1 MDDENMPRAST
12 RSRIP
17 QAGLREMNSATT
29 NARSGMSGILPPG
42 TIANKAVSRTVQSAL
57 SKTVDARPTNIAI

>member
-1 MDDENMPRAST
+1 METQPRAST

-17 QAGLREMNSATT
+17 QVGLREMNPATT

-42 TIANKAVSRTVQSAL
+42 TIANKAVSRTAQSAL
-57 SKTVDARPTNIAI
+57 SKTIDARDTDIAI